1 MATLEW
7 SDELALDMAAMDDTH
22 QEFVDLLAVV
32 EVAPDADLPAAWQ
45 ALVEH
50 TDGHFGQEDRWM
62 VSTGFAPDNCHSLQ
76 HRVVLQIMREGAERG
91 AQGELHVIRGMA
103 AELVTWFT
111 HHAQTMDAALAKH
124 LQDVNFD
131 PASGVVYLPQS
142 LPQAPI
148 HGCGGACSTGDDHV
162 DQQARTEQVAS
173 SL

>member
-7 SDELALDMAAMDDTH
+7 SDALTLNLSAMDDTH
-22 QEFVDLLAVV
+22 QEFVDLLAQV
-32 EVAPDADLPAAWQ
+32 EAASDAALPSAWQ

-50 TDGHFGQEDRWM
+50 TDGHFAQEDRWM
-62 VSTGFAPDNCHSLQ
+62 VATGFAPDNCHSLQ
-76 HRVVLQIMREGAERG
+76 HRMILQILREGAQRG

-103 AELVTWFT
+103 AELATWFI
-111 HHAQTMDAALAKH
+111 HHAQTMDGALAQH
-124 LQDVNFD
+124 LKEVNFD
-131 PASGVVYLPQS
+131 TASGQVHLPQS

-162 DQQARTEQVAS
+162 AQQSRTEQVAQ

>member
-1 MATLEW
+1 
-7 SDELALDMAAMDDTH
+7 
-22 QEFVDLLAVV
+22 
-32 EVAPDADLPAAWQ
+32 
-45 ALVEH
+45 
-50 TDGHFGQEDRWM
+50 
-62 VSTGFAPDNCHSLQ
+62 
-76 HRVVLQIMREGAERG
+76 MREGAAKAAAGDLAVIRSM
-91 AQGELHVIRGMA
+91 AGELA
-103 AELVTWFT
+103 AWFV

-162 DQQARTEQVAS
+162 EQQTRTEQVAS